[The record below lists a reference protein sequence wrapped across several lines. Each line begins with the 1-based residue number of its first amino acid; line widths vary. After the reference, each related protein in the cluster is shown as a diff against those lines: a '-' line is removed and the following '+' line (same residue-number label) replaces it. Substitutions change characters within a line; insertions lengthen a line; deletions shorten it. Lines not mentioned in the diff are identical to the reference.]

1 MEKKSPALLIL
12 LLTLGLI
19 ALPVSAADTAV
30 LAELQ
35 ADWDK
40 RQAQAL
46 VLQRDGSARLAEAEK
61 RYDEAANACQKKFLV
76 NDCLI
81 EAKKLYTRS
90 HTDAKRLENEGKAI
104 ERQIKKEQLSD
115 RDQHRAAETPQREA
129 DLQARALETAEQRK
143 EATDQQAAKEADQA
157 RKAEEGVRRKAAD
170 AERLAKKQAQHEAN
184 LAKHKEKAAR
194 RAAEADGEAR
204 ATH

>member
-1 MEKKSPALLIL
+1 MEKRSPFLLFTLALL
-12 LLTLGLI
+12 

-30 LAELQ
+30 AVERQ

-46 VLQRDGSARLAEAEK
+46 VLQRDGSARQVEAESL
-61 RYDEAANACQKKFLV
+61 YEEAAKACRKKFLV

-81 EAKKLYTRS
+81 EAKKLYTQS

-115 RDQHRAAETPQREA
+115 RDQRRAAETPQHEA
-129 DLQARALETAEQRK
+129 NLQARELETAEQRK
-143 EATDQQAAKEADQA
+143 EAADLQTAKEAERA
-157 RKAEEGVRRKAAD
+157 RKAEEGARRRAAD
-170 AERLAKKQAQHEAN
+170 AERLAKKQAQHEAK
-184 LAKHKEKAAR
+184 LAKHKEKAER
-194 RAAEADGEAR
+194 RAAEVDGEAR
-204 ATH
+204 TTN